1 MVRIGIC
8 SHWVH
13 EPEYY
18 FEILQQSRGKVKTMR
33 YLLILLLFASCATV
47 RKNQTVTNTDSVHVT
62 VTDTSRRTIELTD
75 YANKTVEVYDT
86 VRISKDS
93 VITMLRYRTIWETKK
108 QYKDETKNAIVK
120 DSVRVVTKEVV
131 KTKTVDSTN
140 KLLLLFAFFGILL
153 IIAAILY
160 KIK

>member
-1 MVRIGIC
+1 
-8 SHWVH
+8 
-13 EPEYY
+13 
-18 FEILQQSRGKVKTMR
+18 MR
-33 YLLILLLFASCATV
+33 YLLILLLFASCV
-47 RKNQTVTNTDSVHVT
+47 VSRKSRTTTITNTDSVHVT

-93 VITMLRYRTIWETKK
+93 VITVLRYRTIWETKK

-140 KLLLLFAFFGILL
+140 KIVILLLVLTL
-153 IIAAILY
+153 ITFIIINTW
-160 KIK
+160 IKLR

>member
-1 MVRIGIC
+1 
-8 SHWVH
+8 
-13 EPEYY
+13 
-18 FEILQQSRGKVKTMR
+18 MR

>member
-1 MVRIGIC
+1 
-8 SHWVH
+8 
-13 EPEYY
+13 
-18 FEILQQSRGKVKTMR
+18 MR
-33 YLLILLLFASCATV
+33 YLLILLLFASCV
-47 RKNQTVTNTDSVHVT
+47 VSRKSRTTTITNTDSVHVT

-93 VITMLRYRTIWETKK
+93 VITVLRYRTIWETKK
-108 QYKDETKNAIVK
+108 QYKDEVKKAIVK

-153 IIAAILY
+153 IIASILY

>member
-1 MVRIGIC
+1 
-8 SHWVH
+8 
-13 EPEYY
+13 
-18 FEILQQSRGKVKTMR
+18 MR
-33 YLLILLLFASCATV
+33 YLLILLLFGSCATV

-93 VITMLRYRTIWETKK
+93 VITVLRYRTIWETKK

>member
-1 MVRIGIC
+1 
-8 SHWVH
+8 
-13 EPEYY
+13 
-18 FEILQQSRGKVKTMR
+18 MR
-33 YLLILLLFASCATV
+33 YLLILSLFASCATV
-47 RKNQTVTNTDSVHVT
+47 RKNQAVTNTDSVHVT

-93 VITMLRYRTIWETKK
+93 VITVLRYRSIWETKK